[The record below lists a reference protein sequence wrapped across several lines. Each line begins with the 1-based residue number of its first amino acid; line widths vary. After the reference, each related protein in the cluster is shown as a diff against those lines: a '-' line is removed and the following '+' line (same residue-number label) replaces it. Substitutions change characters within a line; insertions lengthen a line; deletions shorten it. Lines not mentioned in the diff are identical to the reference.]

1 VARGRGRLGQLRRP
15 DEEAQRRGRGGLTPP
30 ANVALVGF
38 GYAGRTFHA
47 PLIDACEGL
56 RLHTIVTRKP
66 DEASAA
72 WPGARAVATFDE
84 ALADPAVDLIVLAT
98 PNALHAPQARAALE
112 AGKGVVVDKPFALSL
127 AEAREVAALAE
138 ARGLFL
144 SVFQNRRW
152 DADFLALK
160 REIEAGTLGE
170 ILTFENR
177 FDRYRPEVRDR
188 WRERDEPGGGI
199 WNDLGPHLID
209 QALVLFGRPLGV
221 SCDLAVLREGG
232 QAVDW
237 AHAVLRYADRRVIL
251 HADMT
256 TPAPDVRF
264 AVHGRKA
271 SWLKSG
277 LDVQEDQ
284 LKAGAPVRGEGWG
297 VDPSPPVVVDGATG
311 ERTLVPG
318 PPGDYLA
325 YYDAVARAL
334 AGKGPNPVPPDQA
347 LAVMAVLEA
356 GVESDRRR
364 AEVALRPPGEM
375 ILA

>member
-1 VARGRGRLGQLRRP
+1 M
-15 DEEAQRRGRGGLTPP
+15 
-30 ANVALVGF
+30 
-38 GYAGRTFHA
+38 
-47 PLIDACEGL
+47 
-56 RLHTIVTRKP
+56 RLHAVVTRKP
-66 DEASAA
+66 DEVLAA
-72 WPGARAVATFDE
+72 WPGARAVASLEE
-84 ALADPAVDLIVLAT
+84 ALADSAVDLVVLAT
-98 PNALHAPQARAALE
+98 PNALHAAQARAALV

-144 SVFQNRRW
+144 SVFHNRRW

-160 REIEAGTLGE
+160 REIEAGTLGAVV
-170 ILTFENR
+170 TFESR

-209 QALVLFGRPLGV
+209 QALALFGRPLGV
-221 SCDLAVLREGG
+221 TCHLAVLRQGG

-284 LKAGAPVRGEGWG
+284 LKAGVPVRGEGWG
-297 VDPSPPVVVDGATG
+297 VDPSPPIVVDGATG
-311 ERTLVPG
+311 ERAVVAG

-334 AGKGPNPVPPDQA
+334 AGDGPNPVPPDQA
-347 LAVMAVLEA
+347 LAVMEVLEA
-356 GVESDRRR
+356 GIESDRWRT
-364 AEVALRPPGEM
+364 EVELRSRD
-375 ILA
+375 A